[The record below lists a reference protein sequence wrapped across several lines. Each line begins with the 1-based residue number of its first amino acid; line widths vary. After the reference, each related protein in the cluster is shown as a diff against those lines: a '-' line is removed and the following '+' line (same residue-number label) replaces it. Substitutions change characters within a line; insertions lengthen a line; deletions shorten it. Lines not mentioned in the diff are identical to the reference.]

1 MSNLLNFKFGK
12 YTNLP
17 ETKTAGT
24 VYVTTDNHAMYID
37 LPESHEENATVN
49 RLRIGDINVYQS
61 SSDANFKPPYQEGF
75 YYFIG
80 DNALMRYDGTAWTQ
94 INTTADIKGELD
106 ALEARVDTLEENLA
120 KEIKRSTDKD
130 AEHSKDISD
139 LKDAVSKRVTTTE
152 FDTFKQSNTEAI
164 NGAKSLAQE
173 AQGAAGAAQSTADDA
188 LERANEA
195 YSLAETKTTLKDVKD
210 LGYATKTEAQQY
222 AADVLGSTSDTSSSN
237 TVYGAKKAAQEALS
251 AANAAQDTADSK
263 VTLDEVKGLGYATKS
278 EAQGYANAVLGVST
292 DDASKNTVYGAKK
305 AAAEALTMANSAN
318 SLAEGAKGAADAA
331 QSTADD
337 ALERA
342 DEAYGLADSKVTLDE
357 VKGLGYATKTEA
369 QNYANAV
376 LGTSSDTSSKNTV
389 YGAKKAAAEALSA
402 AEAAQDTVD
411 TLADNVLLLNGTK
424 AMTGNLQMGGKQIT
438 GLANPTNNTDAAT
451 KQYVDNSIAAND
463 AMTFIGTVGEG
474 GDVASLPTTA
484 NKGDTYKVNSM
495 GTYGGIAAKVGDL
508 FINKGEDGATANWS
522 HISSGYEDDYLQK
535 IISEGNVL
543 YLTDGVN
550 LTSTGNVSNF
560 TVVGDKNSNL
570 QFTVSST
577 NNSHTI
583 TGSMAWGTF

>member
-17 ETKTAGT
+17 ATRTAGT

-37 LPESHEENATVN
+37 LPESHEENATVS

-61 SSDANFKPPYQEGF
+61 SSDVNFKPPYQEGF

-94 INTTADIKGELD
+94 INTTADIEGELD
-106 ALEARVDTLEENLA
+106 AIEARVDSLEEDLA
-120 KEIKRSTDKD
+120 AEIKRSTEKD

-139 LKDAVSKRVTTTE
+139 LKVAVSERVTTTE
-152 FDTFKQSNTEAI
+152 FNTFKQSNTEAI

-188 LERANEA
+188 LERANDA
-195 YSLAETKTTLKDVKD
+195 YGLAETKT
-210 LGYATKTEAQQY
+210 
-222 AADVLGSTSDTSSSN
+222 
-237 TVYGAKKAAQEALS
+237 
-251 AANAAQDTADSK
+251 
-263 VTLDEVKGLGYATKS
+263 TLDEVKGLGYATTS
-278 EAQGYANAVLGVST
+278 Q
-292 DDASKNTVYGAKK
+292 
-305 AAAEALTMANSAN
+305 
-318 SLAEGAKGAADAA
+318 
-331 QSTADD
+331 
-337 ALERA
+337 
-342 DEAYGLADSKVTLDE
+342 
-357 VKGLGYATKTEA
+357 A

-376 LGTSSDTSSKNTV
+376 LGTSTDASSKNTV
-389 YGAKKAAAEALSA
+389 FGAKKAAAEALSA
-402 AEAAQDTVD
+402 ANAAQDTVD

-424 AMTGNLQMGGKQIT
+424 AMTGNLSMNSHKIT
-438 GLANPTNNTDAAT
+438 GLLDPTEKTDAAT

-474 GDVASLPTTA
+474 GDVASLPATA
-484 NKGDTYKVNSM
+484 NKGDTYKVNSI
-495 GTYGGIAAKVGDL
+495 GTYSGIAAKVGDL

-550 LTSTGNVSNF
+550 LTSTGGVSNF
-560 TVVGDKNSNL
+560 TVIGDENSNL

-577 NNSHTI
+577 DNSHTI
-583 TGSMAWGTF
+583 TGSMVWGTF